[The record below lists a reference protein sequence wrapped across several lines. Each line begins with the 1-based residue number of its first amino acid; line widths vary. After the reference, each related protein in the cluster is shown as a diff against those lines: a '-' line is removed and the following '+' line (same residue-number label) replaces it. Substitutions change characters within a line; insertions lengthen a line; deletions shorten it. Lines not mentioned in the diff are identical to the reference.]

1 VRGGKCRCLS
11 VTSAAAAAAAAVMVG
26 GVFVVAQLRL
36 TACWQS
42 GKGARESASET
53 LLTVD
58 KLTSRQVL
66 KKIITT
72 PPIGERGLL

>member
-11 VTSAAAAAAAAVMVG
+11 VTSAAAAAAAVMVG